1 MMAILALDLDRPM
14 PTNVVLI
21 PGDGIGPEVAEA
33 AQRVIDAS
41 GADIAWTVR
50 HAGEAALAAGEKQL
64 LPQSTL
70 DLIEEFGVALKGPC
84 TTPVGTGFRSVN
96 VLLRKTLDLYAAVR
110 PVRSMAGVG
119 TRFEGVDLVIVRE
132 NTEGLYAGIE
142 SEITR
147 GVATSTKVATE
158 SACRRIADYAFRYA
172 RERGRRKVSVFHKAN
187 IMKLTDGMFVRCARE
202 VHEARYPDVGYD
214 EHIIDAA
221 CMRMVQDPTRFDV
234 ILAENLYGDIMSDL
248 CAGLVGGLGVTPGA
262 NIGEKGAVFE
272 AVHGSAPD
280 IAGKGVAN
288 PLALVMSGV
297 MMLNWLSVS
306 RAAPHYREA
315 AARIRAAYDRAL
327 VEGAVTRDLGGTLGT
342 MEFADALVA
351 RM

>member
-1 MMAILALDLDRPM
+1 
-14 PTNVVLI
+14 
-21 PGDGIGPEVAEA
+21 
-33 AQRVIDAS
+33 
-41 GADIAWTVR
+41 
-50 HAGEAALAAGEKQL
+50 
-64 LPQSTL
+64 
-70 DLIEEFGVALKGPC
+70 
-84 TTPVGTGFRSVN
+84 
-96 VLLRKTLDLYAAVR
+96 
-110 PVRSMAGVG
+110 
-119 TRFEGVDLVIVRE
+119 
-132 NTEGLYAGIE
+132 
-142 SEITR
+142 
-147 GVATSTKVATE
+147 
-158 SACRRIADYAFRYA
+158 
-172 RERGRRKVSVFHKAN
+172 
-187 IMKLTDGMFVRCARE
+187 
-202 VHEARYPDVGYD
+202 
-214 EHIIDAA
+214 
-221 CMRMVQDPTRFDV
+221 
-234 ILAENLYGDIMSDL
+234 MSDL